1 MEVKIVRENMEAA
14 QVFAAKPMQAVVETE
29 AALPGGLR
37 DEARVYSADA
47 TVQTNGG
54 ELAGGRITVDG
65 RVTFHVLYAQGNLA
79 HVAALEATADFSQ
92 ALSIREDGASAAGV
106 RIAPRA
112 AVEQVSAKAFNGR
125 LLLRAVLSLSA
136 DAEALRP
143 VSYVCDATGESCVE
157 KDAGEIDVQRVVG
170 EGEIQSLQKEEFELS
185 DVLQIR
191 ETLYATGHAQVED
204 ILGGADGR
212 ATVTGTIAI
221 EAYHTADMPGRPLVY
236 TRHTMPFEQ
245 TIGLSGASGDALA
258 AQCDVRDVAVLSQD
272 AGDGRKIMR
281 AEVELHTVVS
291 ALENVKLPVL
301 RDVYTT
307 AGDML
312 DNTRQR
318 VTYRTGMIN
327 EQTAESGRAVLMLPE
342 NSPRV
347 KTALLALGR
356 PQIVRA
362 QRQGGKLAIDG
373 VLVTTLIYAAEDS
386 EIPVSTAQ
394 ETPFR
399 AVFATQAEPGDALSL
414 TATQMEASMVTGDR
428 VELKYILRLNAEGVR
443 KGEIEVVT
451 EAVPVAA
458 QEPERGLTLYFLQ
471 PGERAWDVAKR
482 FRISPQTLAAYNPQ
496 LEQKPDAPVMIYRR

>member
-37 DEARVYSADA
+37 DEARVYSAEA
-47 TVQTNGG
+47 NVQTNGG

-79 HVAALEATADFSQ
+79 HVAALETTADFSQ
-92 ALSIREDGASAAGV
+92 ALPIREDGASAAGV

-347 KTALLALGR
+347 KTAPADCPGAAAGR
-356 PQIVRA
+356 
-362 QRQGGKLAIDG
+362 
-373 VLVTTLIYAAEDS
+373 
-386 EIPVSTAQ
+386 
-394 ETPFR
+394 
-399 AVFATQAEPGDALSL
+399 QAGHRRRSGNDPDLCRRGLRNSRLHGAGDALPRRVCHAGRAGRRAEPDGDADGGQHGYGRPGRGKIYFASERRGR
-414 TATQMEASMVTGDR
+414 TQGR
-428 VELKYILRLNAEGVR
+428 N
-443 KGEIEVVT
+443 
-451 EAVPVAA
+451 
-458 QEPERGLTLYFLQ
+458 RGCYR
-471 PGERAWDVAKR
+471 GSARSGAGARAR
-482 FRISPQTLAAYNPQ
+482 
-496 LEQKPDAPVMIYRR
+496 PDAVLPAAGRARVGRGQALSHIASNAGGV